1 MAEKSSEL
9 DKNNVLDRVN
19 ASDAV
24 STAAGAEQDTFLEA
38 RSDDYPVTDA
48 EADEL
53 ALTADNDDDEVGAV
67 DDTEQI
73 RAKIEE
79 TRSQMGETIDAIQE
93 KLSIQNISDQV
104 KEQVTEHINSALE
117 TAKESIYSA
126 TIGNLGKAG
135 KFMQNVGKE
144 ISKTEAGKFAR
155 KNPFPLVLIGLGI
168 GLLAYE
174 GFGSKNRRTYRYS
187 DYDNDNRNR
196 ESGAIGSFKS
206 ATGKIGDTASS
217 AYDSVSTTTGNAL
230 ESVKGAASSAY
241 GTVSDTAG
249 KAYSSVTDTAS
260 KAYSSVTDYAGT
272 AYEKAGEYGQQAR
285 EKYDYYIEENPLAVG
300 AVALAVGAAVG
311 LAIPAT
317 RYESQVMGEYSQQ
330 LLDKAQT
337 AAGGLVDRVKEV
349 ASEAQATLSDEVKT
363 TLSETKK
370 TITEEAK
377 NQGFISEEP
386 KSQAGF
392 TSDKSKNPGTSV

>member
-9 DKNNVLDRVN
+9 NIINE
-19 ASDAV
+19 SDAV
-24 STAAGAEQDTFLEA
+24 STAAGAEQDSFLEA
-38 RSDDYPVTDA
+38 RSDEYPATDA
-48 EADEL
+48 EAREL
-53 ALTADNDDDEVGAV
+53 ALTEANDDDDESSEE
-67 DDTEQI
+67 TEQI

-93 KLSIQNISDQV
+93 KLSIQNIS
-104 KEQVTEHINSALE
+104 EQVREQVSEQINSAIK
-117 TAKESIYSA
+117 TAKDSVYKA
-126 TIGNLGKAG
+126 TVENLGKAG
-135 KFMQNVGKE
+135 KFMQNIGKE
-144 ISKTEAGKFAR
+144 ISKTEAGKYAR

-174 GFGSKNRRTYRYS
+174 GFGKKERRAYRYS
-187 DYDNDNRNR
+187 DQDNDNRNR
-196 ESGAIGSFKS
+196 GSRETGAISTLKS
-206 ATGKIGDTASS
+206 ATGKIGDTASN
-217 AYDSVSTTTGNAL
+217 AYGAVSETTGNAL

-241 GTVSDTAG
+241 GSVTDTAG

-260 KAYSSVTDYAGT
+260 KVYSSATDYAGT
-272 AYEKAGEYGQQAR
+272 AYDKAGEYGNQAR

-317 RYESQVMGEYSQQ
+317 RYENEVMGEYSQQ

-349 ASEAQATLSDEVKT
+349 ASEAKTTLTEEVKT
-363 TLSETKK
+363 SLDETKK
-370 TITEEAK
+370 TIAAEAK
-377 NQGFISEEP
+377 NQGFIADDS
-386 KSQAGF
+386 KKAGF
-392 TSDKSKNPGTSV
+392 TSDKPKNQGLS

>member
-9 DKNNVLDRVN
+9 DRIN

-24 STAAGAEQDTFLEA
+24 STAAGAEQDTYLEA
-38 RSDDYPVTDA
+38 RSDEYPATDA
-48 EADEL
+48 EAREL
-53 ALTADNDDDEVGAV
+53 ELTEANDDADEDEGTEE
-67 DDTEQI
+67 TEQI

-117 TAKESIYSA
+117 SAKDTVYSA

-135 KFMQNVGKE
+135 KFMQNIGKE
-144 ISKTEAGKFAR
+144 LSKTEAGKYAR

-174 GFGSKNRRTYRYS
+174 GFGSKNRRSYRYS
-187 DYDNDNRNR
+187 DHDNDNRNR
-196 ESGAIGSFKS
+196 DNRYRETGAISTFKS
-206 ATGKIGDTASS
+206 ATGKIGDSASS
-217 AYDSVSTTTGNAL
+217 AYESVSSTTGNAL
-230 ESVKGAASSAY
+230 ESVKGAASTAY
-241 GTVSDTAG
+241 GSVTDTAG
-249 KAYSSVTDTAS
+249 KAYSSVTDTAT

-272 AYEKAGEYGQQAR
+272 AYEKAGEYGHQAR

-317 RYESQVMGEYSQQ
+317 RYESEVMGEYSSQ

-349 ASEAQATLSDEVKT
+349 AAEAKTTLTEEVKT
-363 TLSETKK
+363 SLDETKK
-370 TITEEAK
+370 TITAEAK
-377 NQGFISEEP
+377 NQGLVADDS
-386 KSQAGF
+386 KKAGF
-392 TSDKSKNPGTSV
+392 TGDKTKNHGLS